1 MADESRAD
9 DLVELGG
16 RQFRLPGWLPS
27 RLPGWPPPRG
37 AAVLAVAALVIGL
50 AVGYTAGDRH
60 ARGTAA
66 LPKPSATASPS
77 SSAASAPG
85 DTFSFAG
92 SPALTQGTGACSV
105 QTGHELQ
112 LGVQVTNQSTAAI
125 ELQVAKAVLPMGGL
139 KQVTWQWAT
148 CGAIPAGPAQDY
160 DILLPGQST
169 WLSATFKV
177 QLRCPGF
184 APVQFTVSYL
194 AQGKPAT
201 ASLPGF
207 ADLGQVPYSGCPP
220 PTSSNLGSPVVARSG
235 CPAPPRMPAAPPGA
249 RSSGSFAPRAGPARQ
264 DCPEGPTVL
273 LGLLGPT
280 WQPHSVMRRGGAGPA
295 VNFPPV
301 LWRNI
306 HWLDR
311 CLVDGCG
318 NGPALTGS
326 LSQPSGSGRR
336 VGWRGR
342 LPGCGTGLT
351 ICPAWLRIATAG
363 ADRPEAALVLQAGCC
378 HRGPPQL
385 AKAVMLPGGG
395 RGERPGGRGAAVVG
409 GWPVVALGQAPFT
422 AELRA
427 AVYGRITR
435 SSVTIA
441 VTRSAGVT
449 SKA

>member
-1 MADESRAD
+1 MADESRAG

-37 AAVLAVAALVIGL
+37 AAVLAITALVIGL
-50 AVGYTAGDRH
+50 AAGYTAGDRH

-77 SSAASAPG
+77 SSATASPSSSAAPARG

-220 PTSSNLGSPVVARSG
+220 PTSSNLGSPVVTRSG
-235 CPAPPRMPAAPPGA
+235 CPAPPRRPARGQVERQLRTA
-249 RSSGSFAPRAGPARQ
+249 SSSFAPRAGPARQ
-264 DCPEGPTVL
+264 DCPDGLTV
-273 LGLLGPT
+273 LLGPT
-280 WQPHSVMRRGGAGPA
+280 WQPHSVKWRGGAGPA
-295 VNFPPV
+295 VDSRPFYGE
-301 LWRNI
+301 I
-306 HWLDR
+306 S
-311 CLVDGCG
+311 
-318 NGPALTGS
+318 TG
-326 LSQPSGSGRR
+326 
-336 VGWRGR
+336 
-342 LPGCGTGLT
+342 
-351 ICPAWLRIATAG
+351 
-363 ADRPEAALVLQAGCC
+363 
-378 HRGPPQL
+378 
-385 AKAVMLPGGG
+385 
-395 RGERPGGRGAAVVG
+395 
-409 GWPVVALGQAPFT
+409 
-422 AELRA
+422 
-427 AVYGRITR
+427 
-435 SSVTIA
+435 
-441 VTRSAGVT
+441 
-449 SKA
+449 